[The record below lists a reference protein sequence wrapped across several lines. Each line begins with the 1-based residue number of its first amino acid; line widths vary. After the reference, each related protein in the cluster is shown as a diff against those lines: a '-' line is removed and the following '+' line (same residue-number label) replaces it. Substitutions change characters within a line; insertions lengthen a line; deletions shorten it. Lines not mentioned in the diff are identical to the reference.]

1 MKMEFIGHPLAPG
14 RGVPEDKLTKTI
26 KNEPS

>member
-1 MKMEFIGHPLAPG
+1 MEFIGHPLAPG